1 VQKQERSSVEDQPE
15 QLPTKDQRLFD
26 FSGWRDEPDLTPEEE
41 AAYLQE
47 IEEATARRDKEGY
60 RATIY
65 LGGKNF

>member
-1 VQKQERSSVEDQPE
+1 MEDQQE
-15 QLPTKDQRLFD
+15 QLPTKAQRKFD

-41 AAYLQE
+41 AEYFRE